1 MKNIVKIKESYLHRI
16 VRESISRVMNE
27 SIVKTSNHLPSNC
40 YKVLEEI
47 SKHPWT
53 WKPFFDWVSHQNL
66 NHIYLVRLNG
76 KFLYYKADENAY
88 LIDMYFDEA
97 KPFQR
102 LDFAQVKI
110 NGKYNM
116 LNINGYFLLSD
127 WVDYID
133 YNIWDSNENTFVIQ
147 YNDSKKYT
155 IVNRNGEII
164 YHSKIPHYRVT
175 TKRQM

>member
-1 MKNIVKIKESYLHRI
+1 MKNIVRIKESYLHRI
-16 VRESISRVMNE
+16 VKESINRVINE
-27 SIVKTSNHLPSNC
+27 SIAKTLNHLPNNF

-47 SKHPWT
+47 SKHPLV
-53 WKPFFDWVSHQNL
+53 WKPFFDWVSPLNL
-66 NHIYLVRLNG
+66 NHIYLVRLNE
-76 KFLYYKADENAY
+76 KYLYYKADENTY
-88 LIDMYFDEA
+88 LIDMYFDSA
-97 KPFQR
+97 KPFQK
-102 LDFAQVKI
+102 LDFVQVKK

-133 YNIWDSNENTFVIQ
+133 YNIWDDNEDTFVIQ

-164 YHSKIPHYRVT
+164 YHNKIPRYTVT